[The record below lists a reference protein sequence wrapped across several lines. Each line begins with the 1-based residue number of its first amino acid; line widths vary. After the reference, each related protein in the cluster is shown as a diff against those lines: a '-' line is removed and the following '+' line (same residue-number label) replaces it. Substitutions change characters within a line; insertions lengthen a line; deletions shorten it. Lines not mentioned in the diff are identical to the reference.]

1 MGLYLKC
8 DDSSET
14 LLNICSSPG
23 LPSEAEPKESD
34 QDDSR
39 KYSDEEESEEKIL
52 NRAGVEESVGE
63 MKQELRKVKQEKE
76 SIAAELKKSEDEKN
90 HLEQELKS
98 VKQRNK
104 EVTQEREDIKNTAE
118 QRKLKLNK
126 VSKVLEELK
135 VKIECPVCLGVP
147 REGPVPCCPS
157 GHITCSPCL
166 ERLRLQARPGR
177 VKCPT
182 CRAPMGEGRSVLA
195 RIVLENMEHQ
205 CSGVNFCKNKSGQ
218 PFKFTISYFIM
229 IKFIAPLGR

>member
-23 LPSEAEPKESD
+23 LASEAEPKDSD

-39 KYSDEEESEEKIL
+39 KSSDEEKSEEKIL
-52 NRAGVEESVGE
+52 NRAGVVKSVDDVGE

-118 QRKLKLNK
+118 QMKLKLNK

-182 CRAPMGEGRSVLA
+182 CRAPMGEGESLLA
-195 RIVLENMEHQ
+195 RIVLENMDHQ
-205 CSGVNFCKNKSGQ
+205 CSGVIFCTNKSGQ
-218 PFKFTISYFIM
+218 PFKFTT
-229 IKFIAPLGR
+229 GRFF